1 MQRSVSTIGRAHAI
15 EYDQM
20 STARRAERADD
31 LRRGVEL
38 RRVGSKP
45 ADCEINIRNGVGVVV
60 LGTRAKID
68 SDDHH
73 AHRGEGLV
81 HECVFISTNVLTHP
95 SSAMNIQD
103 GRERAWALGLV
114 DGRLER
120 LPVYL
125 QVVDISRV
133 ESHRLTG
140 QTQCARRG
148 CGRERRWW
156 LGGRL
161 ATPGH
166 AQNK

>member
-1 MQRSVSTIGRAHAI
+1 
-15 EYDQM
+15 M
-20 STARRAERADD
+20 STARRPEHADD
-31 LRRGVEL
+31 SWRGIEF

-60 LGTRAKID
+60 LGTLAKID

-81 HECVFISTNVLTHP
+81 HECVFISMNVLTHP
-95 SSAMNIQD
+95 VSAMNNKD
-103 GRERAWALGLV
+103 GGERAWPVGLV

-140 QTQCARRG
+140 QTQCARSG
-148 CGRERRWW
+148 CGRSGGSRRGWR
-156 LGGRL
+156 RL
-161 ATPGH
+161 RECYSAENQRS
-166 AQNK
+166 ASADCDARQ